1 MGGRHDSLGRD
12 EVGGGAGFDHWRV
25 NSAEQAGN
33 RPHSTAATPAGLA
46 LLDAALGASTRAV
59 GTLGFVGRHVGAVTR
74 PVVGAMLRPPF
85 VPEVYQPWT
94 WVAGLARHGERRRDD
109 VMREFSRTLD
119 ALVPVVVTAALD
131 RLDLTELVRERVD
144 LDALV
149 AGVDIAAVLDRLDL
163 TELVRERVDLDALVA
178 GVDIAAVLDRLDLT
192 ELVRARVD
200 LDALVA
206 GVDIAAVLD
215 RLDLTELVRAR
226 VDLDAL
232 VAGVDIAAVLDRL
245 DLTEL
250 VRARVDLDALV
261 AGVDIAA
268 VLDRLDLT
276 ELVRARVNLDAVVA
290 GVNLEAIIRRID
302 LVGLAEEVIAE
313 VDLPEIIRESTGS
326 VASDTIRGVRMQGIS
341 GDEALTRAVHRLR
354 LRRGRRDT
362 GTMGPE
368 PPPPAG
374 PEGSAGP
381 DGSPQQPGVTTRQP

>member
-119 ALVPVVVTAALD
+119 ALVPVVVTAA
-131 RLDLTELVRERVD
+131 
-144 LDALV
+144 
-149 AGVDIAAVLDRLDL
+149 
-163 TELVRERVDLDALVA
+163 
-178 GVDIAAVLDRLDLT
+178 
-192 ELVRARVD
+192 
-200 LDALVA
+200 
-206 GVDIAAVLD
+206 
-215 RLDLTELVRAR
+215 
-226 VDLDAL
+226 
-232 VAGVDIAAVLDRL
+232 LDRL